1 MSLTVAA
8 TEHGMIRV
16 FRLSEPLF
24 HALETAPDLAPL
36 EKSLGVIIAKST
48 DVQLI
53 AADSLKG
60 LGLAPFLAMGYG
72 IDSDAIADAVGLQDA
87 SEDNFVVIR
96 SGAFGGAE
104 VALAD
109 APDAALIATLKEE
122 GPAAAKITPLQ
133 SDGAAGTLSQHEI
146 KQKPKSDARIGGMV
160 ATIALL
166 VLFGLVG
173 LMIWIAG

>member
-1 MSLTVAA
+1 MSLTVTA
-8 TEHGMIRV
+8 TEYGMIRV

-24 HALETAPDLAPL
+24 HALETAPDLTPL
-36 EKSLGVIIAKST
+36 EKSLGVILAKSA

-72 IDSDAIADAVGLQDA
+72 IDSDALAGAVGLQDA
-87 SEDNFVVIR
+87 TEDNFVVIR
-96 SGAFGGAE
+96 SGAFGGAA
-104 VALAD
+104 VTLAET
-109 APDAALIATLKEE
+109 PDATLIATLEEE
-122 GPAAAKITPLQ
+122 GPAAAKMIPLQ
-133 SDGAAGTLSQHEI
+133 SDAATGTLPQAEV
-146 KQKPKSDARIGGMV
+146 KQPKSDARVGGMV

-166 VLFGLVG
+166 VLFALAG

>member
-1 MSLTVAA
+1 MSLKVAA
-8 TEHGMIRV
+8 TEHGLIRV

-24 HALETAPDLAPL
+24 YALEKAVDLAPL
-36 EKSLGVIIAKST
+36 EKALGAIIFEPA

-72 IDSDAIADAVGLQDA
+72 IDSEALSDAVGLQDA
-87 SEDNFVVIR
+87 TEDNFVVIR
-96 SGAFGGAE
+96 SGAFGGANLTLAE
-104 VALAD
+104 TAD
-109 APDAALIATLKEE
+109 ATLIATLAED
-122 GPAAAKITPLQ
+122 GPAAPKMTPLQ
-133 SDGAAGTLSQHEI
+133 SDAASGTLPQAEA
-146 KQKPKSDARIGGMV
+146 KKPKSDARVGGMV

-166 VLFGLVG
+166 VLFALVG